1 MPTSP
6 HDRLVK
12 KTFEQPENAAGELQ
26 AVLPA
31 PLVAA
36 IDWSTLRL
44 EPGSFVDDDAREH
57 HTDLLFSAVIRET
70 RAYVFVLFE
79 HQSSPDPWMPLRMLG
94 YLNRVW
100 SRLREEGTARLP
112 LVVPFILY
120 NGERGWT
127 VARSLGELL
136 DADEEL
142 LAVVR
147 PYVPDFTLLIDDLVR
162 VSEGELLERP
172 MTSMGRLTVWA
183 LRAVRARH
191 EAKYLPRWAA
201 ELEEARRTAGP
212 EALRVWFIYLY
223 EVQEGELILDA
234 VLNEGVSESV
244 REVGMGLGKK
254 LEDKGRAEGLAQG
267 LAQGREE
274 GREEGRRT
282 LAAVLAN
289 LLHLKFGAPSAQ
301 VRQRL
306 DEASAEDLARWT
318 ERVLTA
324 ATLDDVFGS

>member
-6 HDRLVK
+6 HDRLFK
-12 KTFEQPENAAGELQ
+12 KTFELPENAAGELQ

-57 HTDLLFSAVIRET
+57 HTDLLFSAVVRET
-70 RAYVFVLFE
+70 RAYVYILFE

-94 YLNRVW
+94 YLHRIW
-100 SRLREEGTARLP
+100 ARLRNEGAARLP
-112 LVVPFILY
+112 LVVPFILH

-127 VARSLGELL
+127 VARSLGELF

-142 LAVVR
+142 WATAR
-147 PYVPDFTLLIDDLVR
+147 PYVPDFALLIDDLVK
-162 VSEGELLERP
+162 VPEADLLQRT
-172 MTSMGRLTVWA
+172 MTSLARLTVWA
-183 LRAVRARH
+183 LRAVRVGYDEEHLRG
-191 EAKYLPRWAA
+191 WAA
-201 ELEEARRTAGP
+201 ELEEARRTAGA
-212 EALRVWFIYLY
+212 EALRVWFVYLY
-223 EVQEGELILDA
+223 EVQEGEPILDA
-234 VLNEGVSESV
+234 VLSEGVSESV
-244 REVGMGLGKK
+244 REVSMGLGKK
-254 LEDKGRAEGLAQG
+254 LEEKGRAEGLEQ
-267 LAQGREE
+267 

-282 LAAVLAN
+282 LAAVLTN
-289 LLHLKFGAPSAQ
+289 LLHLKFGAPASSD

-306 DEASAEDLARWT
+306 DAASAEELARWT

-324 ATLDDVFGS
+324 STLDDVFAS